1 MIDIEFNVW
10 IDRRFDNLAFEQI
23 ALKYNIIIETTK
35 LYYKLNLQKIEEVK

>member
-23 ALKYNIIIETTK
+23 ALKYNISIETTK
-35 LYYKLNLQKIEEVK
+35 LYYKLNLQRIEEVK